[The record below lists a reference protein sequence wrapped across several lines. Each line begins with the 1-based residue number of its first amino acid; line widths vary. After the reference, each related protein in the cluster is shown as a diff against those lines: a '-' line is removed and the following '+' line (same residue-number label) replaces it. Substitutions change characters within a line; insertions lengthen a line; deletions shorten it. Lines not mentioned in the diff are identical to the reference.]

1 VLLPVCEIP
10 TDDLIVEQGRQVPEE
25 TTPGVDDAV
34 RWCDRERS
42 DFNVSVG
49 PVSSSETLGDLCGVV
64 CSLVNNL
71 VVPVPSFNGSFTSSQ
86 SLPTDVISTTIAG
99 RFIEVEVT
107 NGFTFDP
114 LSDGGTIAVDVTN
127 GAGGLS
133 LGRITLDGATYVMT
147 PGSPITRTLA
157 LVIGTLNGQLAAT
170 TTGSL

>member
-1 VLLPVCEIP
+1 
-10 TDDLIVEQGRQVPEE
+10 
-25 TTPGVDDAV
+25 
-34 RWCDRERS
+34 
-42 DFNVSVG
+42 
-49 PVSSSETLGDLCGVV
+49 
-64 CSLVNNL
+64 
-71 VVPVPSFNGSFTSSQ
+71 
-86 SLPTDVISTTIAG
+86 VISTTIAG